1 MYRFPFD
8 LIYREPFNYVK
19 ISNLDSMRVSFNIY
33 KNNKYTIFLFEDT
46 LFTERISSKE
56 SVPNF
61 LKIFDGFAFLFQKI
75 FAKILKNLFCGRMIV
90 QSWAWNIQIHRRKK
104 NLKNEKFKRCKNVQ
118 IGFCHAFL
126 F

>member
-1 MYRFPFD
+1 M
-8 LIYREPFNYVK
+8 
-19 ISNLDSMRVSFNIY
+19 
-33 KNNKYTIFLFEDT
+33 FEDT

-90 QSWAWNIQIHRRKK
+90 QS
-104 NLKNEKFKRCKNVQ
+104 
-118 IGFCHAFL
+118 
-126 F
+126 